1 MLLMIKMFLT
11 TYMNFYTRIES
22 SLFLERTDEL
32 TIVIG
37 RAGMIGIMFGMF
49 GDFESDRFSVID
61 VVVVAIGRCICG

>member
-49 GDFESDRFSVID
+49 GDSESDRFSVID
-61 VVVVAIGRCICG
+61 VVVVIGRCICG